1 MGLLETYQNHKK
13 DLEKRIEELYRKLP
27 NAGVDSIG
35 SYINRID
42 DLELLLKDA
51 DIKIAGRVK
60 TEIPEMMELAVG
72 SPKIIKIF
80 LASSAELK
88 SDRDQFEIFVNREN
102 NNLIKKGLFIRLI
115 IWEDFIDAISETR
128 LQDEYNRTILDCD
141 VFVSLFYTKTGKYT
155 EEEFDTAL
163 NSFREKGKPYVY
175 TYFKFAEPDHIGPRE
190 VTTLDLFKDK
200 LRILGHF
207 PTTYSDVYD
216 LKYQFKMQ
224 LEKLLPIII
233 N

>member
-60 TEIPEMMELAVG
+60 TEIPEMMEFTAG

-88 SDRDQFEIFVNREN
+88 SDRDQFEIFINREN

-115 IWEDFIDAISETR
+115 IWEDFIDAVSETR

-141 VFVSLFYTKTGKYT
+141 IFVSLFYTKTGKYT

-163 NSFREKGKPYVY
+163 NSFKEKGRPYVY
-175 TYFKFAEPDHIGPRE
+175 TYFKFAAPDHSGSRE
-190 VTTLDLFKDK
+190 LTTLDLFKDK
-200 LRILGHF
+200 LRTLGHF
-207 PTTYSDVYD
+207 PTTYSDIYD

-224 LEKLLPIII
+224 LEKLLPLII